1 MQKNEEQVLLL
12 NGRYSLLRII
22 QILFQ
27 EPMSHEI
34 ITLLKAPE
42 TRACIELFSTENP
55 EASILLDKLDE
66 ITASDPDTFCN
77 EARREYNML
86 FVGPGKP
93 VAPFWQSVYLDE
105 RELLFLPSTS
115 DVRMRY
121 AAEGFMIA
129 GKEKQAE
136 DAVHYQF
143 DFLASLAWKMN
154 EALDVDALDELSRLA
169 RVSFD
174 FETDHMLNWLPKMA
188 QRASGHS
195 THFFYP
201 QLCTFAAAMIDFDSQ
216 LLEEIAQSQTS

>member
-1 MQKNEEQVLLL
+1 MQKNKEQMLLLL

-34 ITLLKAPE
+34 IALLKAPE
-42 TRACIELFSTENP
+42 TRACIELFGTENP
-55 EASILLDKLDE
+55 DMDIFLNKLDE
-66 ITASDPDTFCN
+66 VAASNSDTFCN

-93 VAPFWQSVYLDE
+93 AAPFWESVYLDE

-121 AAEGFMIA
+121 AAEGFMVA
-129 GKEKQAE
+129 GNEKQAE

-143 DFLASLAWKMN
+143 DFLASLAWKMS
-154 EALDVDALDELSRLA
+154 EALDTEALDELSRLA

-174 FETDHMLNWLPKMA
+174 FESDHMLNWLPKMA

-195 THFFYP
+195 TCYFYP
-201 QLCTFAAAMIDFDSQ
+201 QLCAFAAAVINFDSQ
-216 LLEEIAQSQTS
+216 LLNEIA

>member
-1 MQKNEEQVLLL
+1 MPLLL

-22 QILFQ
+22 QILLQ

-34 ITLLKAPE
+34 IALLKAPE

-55 EASILLDKLDE
+55 DMDIFLDKLDE
-66 ITASDPDTFCN
+66 VAASNSDTFCN

-93 VAPFWQSVYLDE
+93 AAPFWESVYLDE

-121 AAEGFMIA
+121 AAEGFMVA
-129 GKEKQAE
+129 GNEKQTE

-143 DFLASLAWKMN
+143 DFLASLAWKMS
-154 EALDVDALDELSRLA
+154 EALSTGALDELSRLA

-174 FETDHMLNWLPKMA
+174 FESDHMLNWLPKMA
-188 QRASGHS
+188 QRASDHS
-195 THFFYP
+195 TCYFYP
-201 QLCTFAAAMIDFDSQ
+201 QLCAFAAAVINFDSQ
-216 LLEEIAQSQTS
+216 LLNEIA

>member
-1 MQKNEEQVLLL
+1 MQKNKEQMPLLL

-34 ITLLKAPE
+34 IALLKAPE

-55 EASILLDKLDE
+55 DMDIFLDKLDE
-66 ITASDPDTFCN
+66 VAASNSDTFCN

-93 VAPFWQSVYLDE
+93 AAPFWESVYLDE

-121 AAEGFMIA
+121 AAEGFMVA
-129 GKEKQAE
+129 GSEKQAE

-143 DFLASLAWKMN
+143 DFLASLAWKMS
-154 EALDVDALDELSRLA
+154 EALDTEALDELSRLA

-174 FETDHMLNWLPKMA
+174 FESDHMLNWLPKMA
-188 QRASGHS
+188 QRASDHS
-195 THFFYP
+195 TCYFYP
-201 QLCTFAAAMIDFDSQ
+201 QLCAFAAAVINFDSQ
-216 LLEEIAQSQTS
+216 LLNEIA

>member
-1 MQKNEEQVLLL
+1 MQKNKEQMPLLL

-34 ITLLKAPE
+34 IALLKAPE

-55 EASILLDKLDE
+55 DMDIFLDKLDE
-66 ITASDPDTFCN
+66 VAASNSDTFCN

-93 VAPFWQSVYLDE
+93 AAPFWESVYLDE

-121 AAEGFMIA
+121 AAEGFMVA

-143 DFLASLAWKMN
+143 DFLASLAWKMS

-174 FETDHMLNWLPKMA
+174 FESDHMLNWLPKMA
-188 QRASGHS
+188 QRASDHS
-195 THFFYP
+195 TCYFYP
-201 QLCTFAAAMIDFDSQ
+201 QLCAFAAAVINFDSQ
-216 LLEEIAQSQTS
+216 LLNEIA